1 MVGSYYNVPSI
12 QVTAANQIL
21 VSVTSIPASWIA
33 GDQVK
38 IVAFNQ
44 TVFNT
49 TMTILSVT
57 GSGFYSSFISGLPN
71 GTYTSPTSYVYNYN
85 NISIGTISGINV
97 TAINTISAN
106 FLNAFLGA
114 QIASL
119 ACTGTTST
127 QTLTSSTLFTAS
139 GGGINTNTLYATGLI
154 TAGAGISSF
163 NNLISNGAM
172 IVNGSSNPSNGV
184 SAVWTR
190 FESLA
195 LGGTI
200 TCGTFGTGY
209 LPLSINSSVSDFTIN
224 GTSKMTLEATGNLNA
239 KTSIT
244 TPNTSTGLLQ
254 AYNNGFNT
262 SSAATIISS
271 TTDWIGSSFGN
282 FASITDASGNRQNGL
297 GVGIDSAGN
306 SWMLSLKPSVSWRG
320 SNQLADSFK
329 FWTNTFGSSNPC
341 VDIDANGKTT
351 IRSALNLRGAV
362 NQALFASQS
371 PNLAYFVNG
380 DAYPVMA
387 SFNFNHNN
395 NGQFWDL
402 YYNGTNYI
410 SCFNSVN
417 WMLYKN
423 TGKISF
429 YYSPAQTAGTASTI
443 VELLKLTSTSVEVL
457 SAPLLLKGPA
467 NQNSTSATSP
477 NIKLFM
483 DADSYSYPTLSS
495 WNYNHDNVA
504 LQFDM
509 YYDAGWYSSSNTVNW
524 QIRKNVDRLFFQY
537 IDPVPAGTAG
547 SLQNMMVLTNTGV
560 VISPTSGTYTA
571 PNVLHLVKA
580 VPTIGDTSLMI
591 TWENTTGG
599 YYDFMAGYYREP
611 LGGGTWQVR
620 GGTASYTTALPLL
633 TVYYNGY
640 VGVNG
645 VQSPAYALDTGNSS
659 IGASSMNSST
669 SISMLAGTNQSF
681 TVYSGAD
688 ASLNLTQVAGGYN
701 NIAQKNSLT
710 SIGVGAVW
718 YSGTLFTET
727 PLPAQTSKAM
737 CLGYSNTL
745 DTGYIITLA
754 PAVAWKNLAIS
765 SNQTNFYIQGTL
777 AGYVNAGGFVSVS
790 DEREKEDIKPLKT
803 TRSLERVLQAKP
815 VTYKRK
821 HTDLL
826 VTEEVKNKSHIGLLA
841 QDTESSN
848 PHCISPWKNEE
859 KEERLG
865 IQYSDYIIH
874 LVGAVQ
880 ELHKESL
887 AWRAFS
893 TELHKE
899 SLERN
904 EKIKILEATIL
915 AQNNKLELF
924 EAHLIQLTNQL
935 NNITLNK

>member
-12 QVTAANQIL
+12 QVTASNQIL
-21 VSVTSIPASWIA
+21 VSVPSIPASWIA

-44 TVFNT
+44 VVFNT

-85 NISIGTISGINV
+85 NVSIGTISGINV

-127 QTLTSSTLFTAS
+127 QTLTSTTLFTAS

-172 IVNGSSNPSNGV
+172 IVNGSSNPANGT
-184 SAVWTR
+184 SAVWIR

-195 LGGTI
+195 LGGTL
-200 TCGTFGTGY
+200 TSGTFGTGY

-224 GTSKMTLEATGNLNA
+224 GSSKMTLESTGNLNA

-254 AYNNGFNT
+254 AYNNGLNT
-262 SSAATIISS
+262 SSSTTIQSTVTDWTTAMGSFATVTSS
-271 TTDWIGSSFGN
+271 AGLRGAGFGIAVDDTGNTWALSLQPTTDWKNYNQI
-282 FASITDASGNRQNGL
+282 AQNY
-297 GVGIDSAGN
+297 SYY
-306 SWMLSLKPSVSWRG
+306 
-320 SNQLADSFK
+320 
-329 FWTNTFGSSNPC
+329 TNTFGSATPVLNINSNGTSTFRSN
-341 VDIDANGKTT
+341 ILLKGNSSKGTEQANG
-351 IRSALNLRGAV
+351 
-362 NQALFASQS
+362 
-371 PNLAYFVNG
+371 PNLVCYVSSDSHARPALSTFTYDHNDMALMFDIYYVSGTAFVTSYT
-380 DAYPVMA
+380 A
-387 SFNFNHNN
+387 
-395 NGQFWDL
+395 
-402 YYNGTNYI
+402 I
-410 SCFNSVN
+410 N
-417 WMLYKN
+417 WMFQKYGD
-423 TGKISF
+423 TMAFRYVPSATVG
-429 YYSPAQTAGTASTI
+429 ST
-443 VELLKLTSTSVEVL
+443 VTPVTTLLLTSTATIVQSN
-457 SAPLLLKGPA
+457 PLKINGPA

-477 NIKLFM
+477 NIKLYTDS
-483 DADSYSYPTLSS
+483 DAYAYPTISTF
-495 WNYNHDNVA
+495 NYNHDNNGI
-504 LQFDM
+504 QFDM
-509 YYDAGWYSSSNTVNW
+509 YYNAGWYSSSNTVNW

-537 IDPVPAGTAG
+537 INAVAPGTAG
-547 SLQNMMVLTNTGV
+547 TLQNMMVVTNTGV
-560 VISPTSGTYTA
+560 VISPTSGSYTA
-571 PNVLHLVKA
+571 PNVLHLIKDVSA
-580 VPTIGDTSLMI
+580 IGDTSLMI
-591 TWENTTGG
+591 TWENTVGG

-620 GGTASYTTALPLL
+620 GGTVSYSTALPLL

-688 ASLNLTQVAGGYN
+688 ASMNLTQVAGGYN

-718 YSGTLFTET
+718 YFGTLFTET
-727 PLPAQTSKAM
+727 PLPAQTSRAM

-754 PAVAWKNLAIS
+754 PGVAWKNLAIN

-777 AGYVNAGGFVSVS
+777 AGYVNSGGFVNVS

-848 PHCISPWKNEE
+848 PHCISQWKNEQ

-865 IQYSDYIIH
+865 IQYNDYVVH
-874 LVGAVQ
+874 LIGSVQ

-887 AWRAFS
+887 AWRAVS
-893 TELHKE
+893 TEQAE
-899 SLERN
+899 Q
-904 EKIKILEATIL
+904 IKMLSNHLTEMTLQI
-915 AQNNKLELF
+915 NKLTEKLF
-924 EAHLIQLTNQL
+924 SQDKSNG
-935 NNITLNK
+935 K